1 MQNKKFKLTWP
12 MHTDFQRKVMKD
24 MMTSADSFTDV
35 TLFSDDKIPIKA
47 HKNILSAFS
56 PVLRSILQTMEN
68 SSHALI
74 FLRGINHQEIE
85 AILQFIYSG
94 ESILFEERIQELLLV
109 AKSLEIQ
116 ELSSNVEV
124 FQSQNSKKQL
134 QNVIDQPQL
143 EEYDSNQV
151 ENSQSPKNV
160 VFDQSKDLHE
170 IQDQD
175 DPEADQGTGEAE
187 GLFNSHD
194 LKKQFQDKE
203 IPEVVRIGSKFQCS
217 TCQSKFSCKS
227 SARAHILSKHEG
239 KLYGCT
245 QCQQQFTAKS
255 HMIRH
260 IKSLHESFKYFC
272 NKCDYECKAEWNLKV
287 HIQSV
292 HEGVTFDCSECDYQG
307 TAKKNLKR
315 HIQFVHQ
322 GSIGMYNHNS

>member
-1 MQNKKFKLTWP
+1 
-12 MHTDFQRKVMKD
+12 MHTVFQRKVMKE

-35 TLFSDDKIPIKA
+35 TLLSDDKIPIKA
-47 HKNILSAFS
+47 HRNILSAFS

-68 SSHALI
+68 SSHTFI
-74 FLRGINHQEIE
+74 FLRGINHHEIE
-85 AILQFIYSG
+85 AILQFIYLG

-124 FQSQNSKKQL
+124 FQSQNSKKQI
-134 QNVIDQPQL
+134 QNVLNQPQL

-160 VFDQSKDLHE
+160 VNFDQSKDLHE

-175 DPEADQGTGEAE
+175 DPEADQVTGEAE
-187 GLFNSHD
+187 GIPRNFHD
-194 LKKQFQDKE
+194 LNKEFEEKE

-217 TCQSKFSCKS
+217 ICQSKFSSKS
-227 SARAHILSKHEG
+227 SARAHILCKHKG
-239 KLYGCT
+239 KLHGCT

-260 IKSLHESFKYFC
+260 IKSLHENFKYFC
-272 NKCDYECKAEWNLKV
+272 NKCDYECKAEWTLKV

-292 HEGVTFDCSECDYQG
+292 HEGVMFDCSECDYQA
-307 TAKKNLKR
+307 TAKKNLKS

-322 GSIGMYNHNS
+322 GDIGMYNHNQ